1 MRGKAQH
8 KLAALQFGQVNYAQY
23 LRVYQYDVLEGN

>member
-8 KLAALQFGQVNYAQY
+8 KLAALQLAQVDCAQY
-23 LRVYQYDVLEGN
+23 SRVYQYDVLEAL